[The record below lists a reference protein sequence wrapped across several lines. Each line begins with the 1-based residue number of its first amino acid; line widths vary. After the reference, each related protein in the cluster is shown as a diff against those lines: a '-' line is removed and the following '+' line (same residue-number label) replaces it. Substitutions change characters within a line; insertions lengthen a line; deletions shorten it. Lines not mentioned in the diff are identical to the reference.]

1 MLAPGRLAE
10 QKEDDDMA
18 QRFHRSIVTAAV
30 LATVLSLAGPVEAGG
45 WSSASGSQG
54 FLERALGWVQA
65 AWEMVVPAAGRE
77 GAGLRQETGRSEVPG
92 GEAATGSACSVGN
105 CDRGGG
111 IDPNG

>member
-30 LATVLSLAGPVEAGG
+30 LATALSLAGPVEAGG
-45 WSSASGSQG
+45 WSSTSGSQG
-54 FLERALGWVQA
+54 FLEKALGWVQA
-65 AWEMVVPAAGRE
+65 AWEMVVPTAGRE
-77 GAGLRQETGRSEVPG
+77 GTGVRQETERSVVPDG
-92 GEAATGSACSVGN
+92 GTTSGTTCTVG

>member
-18 QRFHRSIVTAAV
+18 QRFQRSIVTAAV
-30 LATVLSLAGPVEAGG
+30 LATALSLAGPVEAGG

-54 FLERALGWVQA
+54 FLERALGWMQA
-65 AWEMVVPAAGRE
+65 AWEMVVPTAGRE
-77 GAGLRQETGRSEVPG
+77 GAGLRQETERSVVPEGGRASG
-92 GEAATGSACSVGN
+92 TACSVN

>member
-18 QRFHRSIVTAAV
+18 QRFQRSIVTAVV
-30 LATVLSLAGPVEAGG
+30 LATALSLAGPVEAGD
-45 WSSASGSQG
+45 WRSTSGSRG

-65 AWEMVVPAAGRE
+65 AWEMVIPPAGRE
-77 GAGLRQETGRSEVPG
+77 GGGLRQETGMSASPGG
-92 GEAATGSACSVGN
+92 GEATGAVCSVG
-105 CDRGGG
+105 CDRGSG